1 MRMFTEMVDV
11 NQTETVKNFTIE
23 ILMDQATWSDLGEYK
38 LMFNVSDMYN
48 YTEFEFTIEL
58 INVTPVPEA
67 PPVPELPPKF
77 IMPVEVINVNFTV
90 NETNAPV
97 SYILPE
103 SFDYNFDPYSISF
116 NSTFWEPWA
125 HILTFDG

>member
-11 NQTETVKNFTIE
+11 NQTEKVKNFTIE

-90 NETNAPV
+90 NATNAPV

-116 NSTFWEPWA
+116 N
-125 HILTFDG
+125 